1 MPASPS
7 APFWPAPDGYL
18 DAVSG
23 QPMHPAVLDAW
34 HRAAADGW
42 ADPAG
47 LHTAGRRSGLLLDAA
62 RASLATSLNSC
73 AQGPPIRPEQ
83 VWLASSGEQA
93 RDALLGGMPGPLVTS
108 AVDSLAILDAAD
120 VRPGSCVVAVDYLG
134 RADVR
139 KCTAACERSEGG
151 ILALQMANAEV
162 GTTQPAI
169 ERPSRVP
176 WLADATQCI
185 GRVMLP
191 QGWSAL
197 WASARDWGGPPGIGI
212 AVVRDPARWRR
223 PDGATR
229 GWLAGSPDV
238 PAAVAAAMAL
248 EHLTPSWEAE
258 AVRARALVAH
268 LREQVAAR
276 VPDVEI
282 VGDPV
287 DRLPHVLTFS
297 VLYVAGEALVTE
309 LDRRGLAVASGS
321 ACIAQEQRPSH
332 VLAAMGAYTGGNV
345 RVSLP
350 FGCTHATVE
359 RLIDAL
365 PGVVDGLREQ
375 LR

>member
-1 MPASPS
+1 
-7 APFWPAPDGYL
+7 
-18 DAVSG
+18 
-23 QPMHPAVLDAW
+23 MHAAVLDAW

-42 ADPAG
+42 ADPAS
-47 LHTAGRRSGLLLDAA
+47 LHSAGRRSGLLLDAA
-62 RASLATSLNSC
+62 RASLAASLSSC
-73 AQGPPIRPEQ
+73 ALGPPIRPEQ

-93 RDALLGGMPGPLVTS
+93 RDALLVGMPGPLVTS
-108 AVDSLAILDAAD
+108 SVDTLAILDVAD
-120 VRPGSCVVAVDYLG
+120 QRPGSCVVPVDYLG
-134 RADVR
+134 RVDAQE
-139 KCTAACERSEGG
+139 CTAACKRSEGG

-169 ERPSRVP
+169 ERPARVP

-185 GRVMLP
+185 GRIMLP

-197 WASARDWGGPPGIGI
+197 WASARDWGGPPGLGI
-212 AVVRDPARWRR
+212 AVIRDPARWRR

-248 EHLTPSWEAE
+248 ERVTPSWEAE
-258 AVRARALVAH
+258 AIRARALVAH

-276 VPDVEI
+276 VPEVEI
-282 VGDPV
+282 VGDPI

-297 VLYVAGEALVTE
+297 VLYVAGEALLTQ
-309 LDRRGLAVASGS
+309 LDRHGLAVASGS
-321 ACIAQEQRPSH
+321 ACVAQEQRPSH
-332 VLAAMGAYTGGNV
+332 VLAAMGAFTGGNV

-350 FGCTHATVE
+350 FGCPEATLA
-359 RLIDAL
+359 RLIEVL
-365 PGVVDGLREQ
+365 PGAVDGLREQ